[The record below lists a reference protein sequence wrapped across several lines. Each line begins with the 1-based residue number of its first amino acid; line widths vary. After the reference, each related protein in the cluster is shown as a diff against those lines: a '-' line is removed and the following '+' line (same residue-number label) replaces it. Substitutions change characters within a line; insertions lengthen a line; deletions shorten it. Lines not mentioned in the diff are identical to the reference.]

1 MTITQV
7 PIRAK
12 VEIGDLTVET
22 PYITSFNVH
31 RRRGAPATFDV
42 SVKVKDSVN
51 NIGTGG
57 GISISAGSPTPT
69 KIFTGVVKGAKMT
82 PCWDDP
88 SYVIL
93 TLTGDDVLGLL
104 KGKKYTR
111 RCRGTKASF
120 CMITGVTRA
129 GLKSGKFA
137 YTNDKVFEIESAKA
151 NMDLPAHGTNVDVS
165 AIKGVGEV
173 EASDKNTTSI
183 LPDVTLV
190 TDIEGDV

>member
-1 MTITQV
+1 MAITQV
-7 PIRAK
+7 PIRAE
-12 VEIGDLTVET
+12 VTLGGLVIST

-31 RRRGAPATFDV
+31 RRRGSPATFDV
-42 SVKVKDSVN
+42 SVKVKESIN
-51 NIGTGG
+51 TAGFSG
-57 GISISAGSPTPT
+57 GISISAGAPSLH
-69 KIFTGVVKGAKMT
+69 KIFTGVVKGAKMS

-93 TLTGDDVLGLL
+93 TLTGDDVLSLL

-120 CMITGVTRA
+120 CIITDVARS

-137 YTNDKVFEIESAKA
+137 YTNENVFEIESGET
-151 NMDLPAHGTNVDVS
+151 NMNLPAHGTNVDVA

-173 EASDKNTTSI
+173 EASAKVATTI
-183 LPDVTLV
+183 LPEVTLV
-190 TDIEGDV
+190 TSEEGE